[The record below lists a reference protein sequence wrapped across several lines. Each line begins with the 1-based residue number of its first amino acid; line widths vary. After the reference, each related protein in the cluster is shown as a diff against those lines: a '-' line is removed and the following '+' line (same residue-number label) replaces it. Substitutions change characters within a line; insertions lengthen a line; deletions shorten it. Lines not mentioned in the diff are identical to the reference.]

1 MSKNTGTIFETRIV
15 KYFQE
20 EITNNKLFAKPE
32 CCQVFHRK
40 GYFSADRNE
49 EIIFDVSIEVT
60 SPGQTKPTILILIEC
75 KDYSSPVPVDDAE
88 EFYAKFQQIKGIC
101 VKGYMASTNSFQKG
115 TISFSKSKGIGLI
128 RYFPNQKPQYI
139 LTRLTSR
146 FPQKYNEYNHA
157 KRCYAALT
165 IEDYHFP
172 SSHLF
177 VYANG
182 VFVDGFISL
191 MQRCLSSSSL
201 DIIKDSETD
210 SGNPSIYLSDP
221 VEYISLERIEK
232 LAQDVLNQCH
242 YTSCEVN
249 LFHIINL
256 LNRSSSIDIEF
267 SNNIL
272 IDPFG
277 DPMLGNLDYSNNRI
291 SIYERAHKSMAHQRF
306 TLAHEIGHIILN
318 HSKYV
323 TNEFHMKQDL
333 DIQDKEYIGEGL
345 FRMEWQANKLAS
357 CLLLPRVQFTKAVE
371 CILNKHEVFD
381 RGHGQIFVDQ
391 QICNKANY
399 YKITDDLKSLFGVSR
414 SAIRYRLI
422 SLGILKDIRSH

>member
-1 MSKNTGTIFETRIV
+1 MKTALLPR
-15 KYFQE
+15 
-20 EITNNKLFAKPE
+20 
-32 CCQVFHRK
+32 
-40 GYFSADRNE
+40 AD
-49 EIIFDVSIEVT
+49 
-60 SPGQTKPTILILIEC
+60 K
-75 KDYSSPVPVDDAE
+75 
-88 EFYAKFQQIKGIC
+88 
-101 VKGYMASTNSFQKG
+101 
-115 TISFSKSKGIGLI
+115 
-128 RYFPNQKPQYI
+128 
-139 LTRLTSR
+139 
-146 FPQKYNEYNHA
+146 
-157 KRCYAALT
+157 
-165 IEDYHFP
+165 
-172 SSHLF
+172 
-177 VYANG
+177 
-182 VFVDGFISL
+182 
-191 MQRCLSSSSL
+191 
-201 DIIKDSETD
+201 
-210 SGNPSIYLSDP
+210 
-221 VEYISLERIEK
+221 
-232 LAQDVLNQCH
+232 CH

-249 LFHIINL
+249 LLHIINL
-256 LNRSSSIDIEF
+256 LNRSSPIDVEF

-357 CLLLPRVQFTKAVE
+357 CLLLPRMQFTKAVE
-371 CILNKHEVFD
+371 YILNKHEVFD

-399 YKITDDLKSLFGVSR
+399 YKITEDLKSLFGVSR